1 VRFLSGYKR
10 ITSLIA
16 LPIILLAIVGHFMVS
31 VIFDYDAQLQKEQIR
46 FLQAGMDHV
55 LYDSQ
60 MLIREMTDWDE
71 AVEKV
76 IRQPD
81 PAFIEKNLKDYL
93 TRVYHYDAMMVLDGT
108 DTILFKYDTS
118 ALNRQTLKIV
128 RNHPTV
134 KALSHAVRQTDPMN
148 YTPRADWIVVSDHL
162 YEVSVGAYTLSRF
175 KTPERPKAR
184 MKGVEDHVLILL
196 RRVDQE
202 FLTVLADQYGLPLLQ
217 TQQQNPDRL
226 AVPLKD
232 HLGQKVGSVYL
243 AETRQ
248 DVLSLL
254 ARYVVFALLIIA
266 GVIGVAVIVFR
277 QNQAYHTANME
288 LNRLNTRM
296 DDLVRTRTRDLRTAL
311 SEAQKANK
319 AKASFLSSMTHEFRT
334 PLNSILGFTQLLM
347 AQKKPNLT
355 PTEQQWLDQ
364 IDKSGALML
373 SLVDDVLELAHL
385 ESETFSFDWELL
397 HPREVFVQC
406 YEAMNPIAAERNI
419 TLTGTPQAEKFIRAD
434 RRRMHQ
440 VLMNLM
446 QNAVK
451 YNRDGG
457 QVSFGC
463 MMRGSDMLRLYV
475 RDTGVGIAPEEQARV
490 FEPFYRG
497 EQVLHTIEG
506 TGVGLTVVK
515 RMTEAMGGLLT
526 LESRLGEGTSVF
538 LDFPAYDKP
547 EE

>member
-1 VRFLSGYKR
+1 
-10 ITSLIA
+10 
-16 LPIILLAIVGHFMVS
+16 
-31 VIFDYDAQLQKEQIR
+31 
-46 FLQAGMDHV
+46 
-55 LYDSQ
+55 
-60 MLIREMTDWDE
+60 
-71 AVEKV
+71 
-76 IRQPD
+76 
-81 PAFIEKNLKDYL
+81 
-93 TRVYHYDAMMVLDGT
+93 MMV
-108 DTILFKYDTS
+108 
-118 ALNRQTLKIV
+118 
-128 RNHPTV
+128 
-134 KALSHAVRQTDPMN
+134 
-148 YTPRADWIVVSDHL
+148 
-162 YEVSVGAYTLSRF
+162 
-175 KTPERPKAR
+175 
-184 MKGVEDHVLILL
+184 
-196 RRVDQE
+196 
-202 FLTVLADQYGLPLLQ
+202 
-217 TQQQNPDRL
+217 
-226 AVPLKD
+226 
-232 HLGQKVGSVYL
+232 L

-254 ARYVVFALLIIA
+254 TRYVVFALLIIA

-277 QNQAYHTANME
+277 QNQAYHAANME

-397 HPREVFVQC
+397 HPQEVFVQC

-419 TLTGTPQAEKFIRAD
+419 TLTGTPQAEKFMRAD

-457 QVSFGC
+457 RVSFGC

-475 RDTGVGIAPEEQARV
+475 RDTGIGIAPEEQARV

-497 EQVLHTIEG
+497 EQALHTIEG